1 MIMPQSS
8 DLKPN
13 FSKDTFARKQI
24 SLFFSLSF
32 FSHPNIT
39 SSYEICPIC
48 NIYFPLFNNRKG
60 FAALLLIFA
69 FLIKILKGVLGELN
83 QQKRRREKNS
93 SCAVPR
99 TCKQRKHAVC
109 LRAADGR
116 SSRSRVPGPSSDSFP
131 SLSAC
136 LSCLQSGP
144 NAMLSAKTMELVSMP
159 LVRLGQIQTLM
170 EHPACLSQEA
180 SVSPFCIVR
189 LKN

>member
-1 MIMPQSS
+1 M
-8 DLKPN
+8 
-13 FSKDTFARKQI
+13 
-24 SLFFSLSF
+24 
-32 FSHPNIT
+32 
-39 SSYEICPIC
+39 
-48 NIYFPLFNNRKG
+48 
-60 FAALLLIFA
+60 
-69 FLIKILKGVLGELN
+69 GELN
-83 QQKRRREKNS
+83 QQKKRRREKNS

-116 SSRSRVPGPSSDSFP
+116 SSRSRVPEPSSDSFP

-189 LKN
+189 LKKLMLRGPAPTSCPIPLPTQLVILVTKRTGLALVTPSKSCRAPR

>member
-1 MIMPQSS
+1 MPQSS

-24 SLFFSLSF
+24 SFSFLCHF

-83 QQKRRREKNS
+83 QQKKEERKKFLMCGPQDLQAEEACCLFK
-93 SCAVPR
+93 SC
-99 TCKQRKHAVC
+99 
-109 LRAADGR
+109 
-116 SSRSRVPGPSSDSFP
+116 
-131 SLSAC
+131 
-136 LSCLQSGP
+136 
-144 NAMLSAKTMELVSMP
+144 
-159 LVRLGQIQTLM
+159 
-170 EHPACLSQEA
+170 
-180 SVSPFCIVR
+180 
-189 LKN
+189 